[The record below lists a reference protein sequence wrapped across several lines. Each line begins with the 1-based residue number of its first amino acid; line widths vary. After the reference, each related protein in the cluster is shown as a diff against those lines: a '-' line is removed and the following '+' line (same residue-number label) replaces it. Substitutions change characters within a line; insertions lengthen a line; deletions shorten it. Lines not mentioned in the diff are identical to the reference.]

1 MQLHESVNPLIE
13 CVSLCRKIQFKCVA
27 VDPEQ
32 RPTLPMQHRRAHFS
46 TRDEIRCRRFQVVAR
61 LNWAG

>member
-13 CVSLCRKIQFKCVA
+13 CVSLCRKILFKRIA

-32 RPTLPMQHRRAHFS
+32 HPALPMQHRPRAFFHKGQNS
-46 TRDEIRCRRFQVVAR
+46 LSPLSSCV
-61 LNWAG
+61 